1 MYIFTYSW
9 VCYAEKKSH
18 LLVPCLSTTRS
29 AQQIISHLL
38 RVHLPSILGIAENEL
53 FIVTVMSCYDRKLE
67 ASRRDF
73 RRASGVVDTVDCNE
87 KEKEEKRETSL
98 PLHDVDCVLSSQE
111 IFELITST
119 TTSSNDNGNDND
131 NGNCLSS
138 SYQIQWEQSWL
149 YPYCEQSTAIT
160 TNWNEPLTSSG
171 SILYALIQS
180 ELEKHPSAQLQ

>member
-1 MYIFTYSW
+1 M
-9 VCYAEKKSH
+9 
-18 LLVPCLSTTRS
+18 
-29 AQQIISHLL
+29 
-38 RVHLPSILGIAENEL
+38 LGIAENEL

-73 RRASGVVDTVDCNE
+73 RRASGVLEATECTE
-87 KEKEEKRETSL
+87 EEEKDKDKDKVELL

-119 TTSSNDNGNDND
+119 STSTTTTTTTTTGNSSSL
-131 NGNCLSS
+131 LSS
-138 SYQIQWEQSWL
+138 VQSQWERCWL
-149 YPYCEQSTAIT
+149 YSYCEQSSIT

-171 SILYALIQS
+171 SVLYALLQS